1 MVTFERSNLVK
12 EMITPLF
19 VFQIISTFIITMIQ
33 KEYNELVLQEIS
45 IEAENYDGE
54 IIKVNESI
62 FFITEEAK
70 ETVLDFS
77 LGNSQLNK

>member
-1 MVTFERSNLVK
+1 
-12 EMITPLF
+12 
-19 VFQIISTFIITMIQ
+19 MIQ

-54 IIKVNESI
+54 IIKVNASI

-77 LGNSQLNK
+77 LGNVEMFYFLL

>member
-1 MVTFERSNLVK
+1 
-12 EMITPLF
+12 
-19 VFQIISTFIITMIQ
+19 MIQ

-77 LGNSQLNK
+77 LGNSQLNKWKSGIKKWYWSNFENLIKCCWWF

>member
-1 MVTFERSNLVK
+1 
-12 EMITPLF
+12 
-19 VFQIISTFIITMIQ
+19 MIQ
-33 KEYNELVLQEIS
+33 KEYSELVLQEIS